1 MSDPSETMRNTGFR
15 VAANRYGRYCVPD
28 PSSWRPASQCVLQG
42 AVWEEKTIEFVRNHA
57 GLGDIIH
64 AGAFFGD
71 FLPALS
77 QALAPGCTLWAF
89 EPNPDNYSAAS
100 ETCRL
105 NALDNVILHNAAL
118 GSKKGV
124 ATMKVREG
132 GRAIGGMSA
141 IVEKMTAPF
150 DDHISVPVERI
161 DDVVSNRHISII
173 HLDIEGYEEPALE
186 GALQTICQCRPIII
200 LETVPAEWCRARLAR
215 SDIRTEELWMRT
227 QFSAPW
233 RFGSTPAHFYA
244 VSNREPQRFCPG
256 SGQVVNCRRMTPI

>member
-15 VAANRYGRYCVPD
+15 VAANRYGHYCVPD

-141 IVEKMTAPF
+141 IVETMTAPF

-186 GALQTICQCRPIII
+186 HRTLRLNQGGFQRGEVRDSLPAGGDSRCQSPIRLTCVIASSGLSRTVIRAGRLRRISRCRS
-200 LETVPAEWCRARLAR
+200 RL
-215 SDIRTEELWMRT
+215 W
-227 QFSAPW
+227 
-233 RFGSTPAHFYA
+233 
-244 VSNREPQRFCPG
+244 
-256 SGQVVNCRRMTPI
+256 